1 MNRDSK
7 GKFISNSQKRYTLFV
22 KIPAYYEVEVNAD
35 SFAEA
40 SEKVKSVNTYEL
52 LTKNPPF
59 DSDPAELISVTL
71 VEFWNEASK

>member
-22 KIPAYYEVEVNAD
+22 KIPAFYEVVVNAD

-40 SEKVKSVNTYEL
+40 SEKVKSINTYET
-52 LTKNPPF
+52 LTNLIPV

-71 VEFWNEASK
+71 TEF